1 MKKERY
7 KITTAVYAVIIS
19 NSQILLSLRKNTGFM
34 DGKYGLVSGHVEE
47 NETLVEAMIREAK
60 EEAGIDI
67 RKLKLATTMFRH
79 KITEDGNDYI
89 DFYFMVEDFN
99 GDIVNNE
106 PDKCG
111 SLEFFD
117 INNLPDNIIN
127 YVKFGIDNVLDSNN
141 YCEM

>member
-7 KITTAVYAVIIS
+7 KITTAVYAVIIN

-34 DGKYGLVSGHVEE
+34 DGKYSLVSGHVEE
-47 NETLVEAMIREAK
+47 GETLAEAMIREAK
-60 EEAGIDI
+60 EEAVIDI

-89 DFYFMVEDFN
+89 DFYFIIENFD
-99 GDIVNNE
+99 GDIINNE

-117 INNLPDNIIN
+117 LNDLPDNTID
-127 YVKFGIDNVLDSNN
+127 YVKFGIDNVLNGNN